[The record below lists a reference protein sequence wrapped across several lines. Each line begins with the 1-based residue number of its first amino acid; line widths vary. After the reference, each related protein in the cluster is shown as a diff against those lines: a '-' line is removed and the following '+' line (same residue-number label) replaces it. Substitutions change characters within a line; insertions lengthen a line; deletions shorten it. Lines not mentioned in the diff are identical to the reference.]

1 MKRAIRTLLECIL
14 VSIIVLL
21 NYLYVTSEQAKVEK
35 LENQVEMQDL
45 TIDTLKTLM
54 NERFTTVE
62 TNFEAINSGKIGS
75 MISIFL
81 NWSGG
86 RKL

>member
-1 MKRAIRTLLECIL
+1 MKRAVRTLLECIL